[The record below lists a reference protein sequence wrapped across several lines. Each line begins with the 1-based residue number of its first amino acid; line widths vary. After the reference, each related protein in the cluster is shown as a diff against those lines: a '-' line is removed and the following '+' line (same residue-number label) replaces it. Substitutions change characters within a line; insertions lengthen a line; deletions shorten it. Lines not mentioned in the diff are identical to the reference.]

1 MKTDNKKAIILALIT
16 IGSWSTIASAFKLTL
31 KFFPP
36 ELMVFYSS
44 GISSLGI
51 FLIAKFKKIKI
62 FNINSR
68 QLLFSAVSGFLNPFL
83 YYLILIKAYDIL
95 PAQSAQALNY
105 TWAVT
110 LSIMSFIILKHKPIK
125 KDYFAII
132 FCYIG
137 VLIIAFEGKSP
148 FSHKIQANG
157 VFLALSST
165 IIWAFYWI
173 INTKDSLKP
182 EIRLFYNFL
191 AGFFYSIIY
200 ISIFK
205 NFQFSIQGF
214 YGSFYIGI
222 FEMGAG
228 FLLWLYAMKLTDNA
242 SRIGNLIYL
251 SPVCSL
257 FIIRFV
263 VGEKILFSTIAGLFL
278 IIVSIVIQNFR
289 REKT

>member
-1 MKTDNKKAIILALIT
+1 METDNKKAIILALMT
-16 IGSWSTIASAFKLTL
+16 VAAWSTIASAFKLTL
-31 KFFPP
+31 KFFTP
-36 ELMVFYSS
+36 EVMVFYSS
-44 GISSLGI
+44 AISCLA
-51 FLIAKFKKIKI
+51 LIIISKLKKIKI
-62 FNINSR
+62 FRINMK

-95 PAQSAQALNY
+95 PAQSAQAINY

-110 LSIMSFIILKHKPIK
+110 LSILSFIILKHKPLK
-125 KDYFAII
+125 KDYLAIL
-132 FCYIG
+132 FCYLG

-148 FSHKIQANG
+148 FTNEIQIYG
-157 VFLALSST
+157 IILALSST

-173 INTKDSLKP
+173 MNTKDKIKP

-191 AGFFYSIIY
+191 FGFAYSLIY
-200 ISIFK
+200 ITLWK
-205 NFQFSIQGF
+205 KFQFSLHGF

-222 FEMGAG
+222 FEMGVG

-257 FIIRFV
+257 FMIRFL
-263 VGEKILFSTIAGLFL
+263 VGEKILFSTVAGLFL
-278 IIVSIVIQNFR
+278 IIVSIIIQNFK
-289 REKT
+289 REN